1 VAIINLPLVV
11 VFIIP
16 PAIRAESFNES
27 RNIPAVH
34 EVGGLIAKQLKADNR
49 MRRYFIVTPG

>member
-1 VAIINLPLVV
+1 VV
-11 VFIIP
+11 VFVTP